1 MGSRINF
8 NNLQKNHKIRLKSDL
23 IYCSSLMQYCVHYNW
38 QRLIANLRLPSA
50 SGQSFYHAKTVSM
63 TPMMRRFQH
72 SVIFNEATSPSVKYL
87 LNNIGLANL
96 KLYFF
101 VINKEQKYEKKL
113 NLILKP
119 VFSGIS
125 LQIRLISA
133 GILITPSIR
142 RFDEVAMNLL
152 IAIVDIAH
160 AVKFR
165 QLLFKSTLT
174 GLLCV
179 MSSLE

>member
-1 MGSRINF
+1 
-8 NNLQKNHKIRLKSDL
+8 
-23 IYCSSLMQYCVHYNW
+23 
-38 QRLIANLRLPSA
+38 
-50 SGQSFYHAKTVSM
+50 M